1 MSLQGHDSFIKA
13 VSYSPDGKTLASAGL
28 DQKVI
33 LWDSAT
39 GKQLRTFTGQN
50 GMILCLDWSHDGS
63 RIATGGDA
71 IVIWDVS
78 SGEPL
83 RTVRSLY
90 GLVNGV
96 SFSPDGKHLATA
108 QYDQAVLLFY
118 KMP

>member
-1 MSLQGHDSFIKA
+1 M
-13 VSYSPDGKTLASAGL
+13 
-28 DQKVI
+28 
-33 LWDSAT
+33 
-39 GKQLRTFTGQN
+39 TGQD
-50 GMILCLDWSHDGS
+50 GMILCLDWNHDGS

-71 IVIWDVS
+71 IAIWDVS

-108 QYDQAVLLFY
+108 QYDQAVLLFD